1 MRRRADVNRALR
13 ALITRYVDDCAA
25 AAWQLPGGLNPACHP
40 TADGAV
46 KMIPHRGDP
55 RRADAICAAFQEL
68 YPVPPRLR
76 SRGMLDQ

>member
-1 MRRRADVNRALR
+1 VNRALR

-55 RRADAICAAFQEL
+55 RRADAIRAAFQEL